1 MQAATTSES
10 PNAYRPPSTSMPGGQ
25 PLQEEHSLRGQVTSR
40 QLVLR
45 VHIVK
50 EEPSNRSAESSTL
63 LLLRWTASSVSE
75 ITLAKV
81 TCKSILNNHCAHYWG
96 ESAAECLTTKRVD
109 LTVLEAAFSD
119 ISMHAERLHG
129 TRVVCLVSLFFA
141 VLPADTAENGDHFTV
156 RVHRS
161 VWILDPSFRNRLTS
175 PLPPRRRSSCVSLH
189 IYIYIYIYM
198 HQLRSSYARPRA
210 RRPNG
215 SGASILALF
224 SRLGRARARK
234 RGEMGSVVGAPR
246 LHRRDRSAEGHATGG
261 PRHQGPCGCP
271 HVTQAAYQSHVSLS
285 LSLHRI
291 HIPTHACLCVGYT
304 YLGAS
309 PKWLSE
315 KVVVRFTFFCA
326 AYEFATFQRH
336 VFSDHP
342 LLQPPLLLAFE
353 RSMTFVVREGFWKLR
368 PLEPPVVPYDPK
380 QANSSSKTIAFSPR
394 AVGRHGVAAPPGEDP
409 REESPER
416 RRHPHQPG

>member
-224 SRLGRARARK
+224 SRLGRARAKERRDGVSR
-234 RGEMGSVVGAPR
+234 RGSQAPSARPFCRGTRYWWPSTSRTVRMSARHTSCLPVSRLSLPLSPSHSHTYTRVPLCR
-246 LHRRDRSAEGHATGG
+246 LHVPWSITKMAVRKGG
-261 PRHQGPCGCP
+261 CQIYIFLR
-271 HVTQAAYQSHVSLS
+271 
-285 LSLHRI
+285 
-291 HIPTHACLCVGYT
+291 CL
-304 YLGAS
+304 
-309 PKWLSE
+309 
-315 KVVVRFTFFCA
+315 
-326 AYEFATFQRH
+326 
-336 VFSDHP
+336 
-342 LLQPPLLLAFE
+342 
-353 RSMTFVVREGFWKLR
+353 
-368 PLEPPVVPYDPK
+368 
-380 QANSSSKTIAFSPR
+380 
-394 AVGRHGVAAPPGEDP
+394 
-409 REESPER
+409 
-416 RRHPHQPG
+416 